1 MWSLGP
7 KGGHGDIVA
16 SASFLSSVLCMTQT
30 PNYRT
35 FSAGSETPPAACVVN
50 EARRHSAGSGA
61 CSVHSSDFRAARLNL
76 RATHAWSSIPV
87 HAPHNSRSVRSGH
100 KGGRPAAHDG
110 WAPHAS
116 IASIGSAAT
125 YFFLLGPGGSSPVES
140 EHSLSGPTKFWS
152 ASRSAFAFLY
162 ISKHAWRPQ
171 R

>member
-1 MWSLGP
+1 
-7 KGGHGDIVA
+7 
-16 SASFLSSVLCMTQT
+16 MTQT

-35 FSAGSETPPAACVVN
+35 FSAGSETPPAACIVN

-61 CSVHSSDFRAARLNL
+61 CSVHSSDFRAASLKL
-76 RATHAWSSIPV
+76 RATHAWSNIPV
-87 HAPHNSRSVRSGH
+87 QAPRC
-100 KGGRPAAHDG
+100 GRPAAPG
-110 WAPHAS
+110 SWPPYAS
-116 IASIGSAAT
+116 IASVGLVAT

-171 R
+171 RYASQFGSRPEIAWNVSW